1 MGMRPSCKSSTE
13 DLRNYSITVGNIFTR
28 AELLRSY
35 LCKSSSSQKYQNL
48 MHNKNL
54 QWFAL
59 LFSNSTGEYLTYTQK
74 KKKMLSSST
83 KQ

>member
-13 DLRNYSITVGNIFTR
+13 DLRNDSITLGNIFTR

-35 LCKSSSSQKYQNL
+35 LCKCSSSQKYQNL
-48 MHNKNL
+48 MHSKNL

-59 LFSNSTGEYLTYTQK
+59 LFSNSTGEYLTYTQTEK
-74 KKKMLSSST
+74 KNAV
-83 KQ
+83 